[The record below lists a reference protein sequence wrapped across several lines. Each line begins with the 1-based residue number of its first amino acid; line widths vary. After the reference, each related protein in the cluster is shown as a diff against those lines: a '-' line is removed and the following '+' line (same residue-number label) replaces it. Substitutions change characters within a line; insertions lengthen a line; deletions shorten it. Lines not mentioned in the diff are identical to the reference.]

1 MINTGKH
8 LWHVDDGLATSL
20 HVTDDKHWENTYGML
35 MMVWLP
41 CCRLLT
47 INTGKHLWHVDAGLM
62 QVTDEKHLENTS
74 GMLTLVLLPTAGY

>member
-41 CCRLLT
+41 RCTLLM
-47 INTGKHLWHVDAGLM
+47 INTGKTLM
-62 QVTDEKHLENTS
+62 
-74 GMLTLVLLPTAGY
+74 AC